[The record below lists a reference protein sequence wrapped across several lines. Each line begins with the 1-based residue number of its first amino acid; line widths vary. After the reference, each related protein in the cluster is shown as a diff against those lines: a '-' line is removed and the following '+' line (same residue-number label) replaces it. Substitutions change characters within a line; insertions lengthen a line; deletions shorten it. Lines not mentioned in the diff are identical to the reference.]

1 MGQVQ
6 VVGRKCQWV
15 ESKLSQCRIAFWS
28 IQMCL
33 REQLHICFSL
43 LLIIYLFLEWAI
55 HLYGWKM
62 KKYYKMYCKRSP
74 FHFCPSLSHT
84 QYPSCISQV
93 YMLETETILG
103 TWTTKGFNTSNWAL
117 RKLLENLEE
126 WDSRGQ
132 ALEFKFEGLT
142 PGVWT
147 GGWEVTTATA
157 TPTPPLL
164 LDTQEVSG

>member
-6 VVGRKCQWV
+6 VVGRKCQLV

-28 IQMCL
+28 IQMSIQNNCMFFFIFN
-33 REQLHICFSL
+33 H
-43 LLIIYLFLEWAI
+43 LLIFGMSNTF
-55 HLYGWKM
+55 YGWKM
-62 KKYYKMYCKRSP
+62 KKYYKVYCKRSP
-74 FHFCPSLSHT
+74 SHFCPSLPHT

-93 YMLETETILG
+93 YMLEAETILG
-103 TWTTKGFNTSNWAL
+103 TWTTKGFNTSNWVL
-117 RKLLENLEE
+117 RKLSENLEE

-132 ALEFKFEGLT
+132 ALEFKVEGLT

-147 GGWEVTTATA
+147 GGWDVTTATA

-164 LDTQEVSG
+164 LDTQEVSD